1 MENIY
6 PNNETGPWRQLWV
19 APSSLGPTPLTS
31 WMRMICAQYIE
42 VGPGGLGPGRIGGTR
57 PTGFQN
63 GEGYFGGLFPCLGLL
78 AQLLFFFRNFLTL

>member
-57 PTGFQN
+57 PTG
-63 GEGYFGGLFPCLGLL
+63 EERLDIL
-78 AQLLFFFRNFLTL
+78 ADCFLVWDCWLSSYFFFEIS